1 MVPESVV
8 LGLAQFGT
16 DVALIAAVFILVG
29 ILAVFLFVRTL
40 RTQVRIRTTELER
53 RAGEIEDL
61 NAQLE
66 ISNEEL
72 QTSKE
77 ELESANEELSLLNT
91 DLEARNRELS
101 EINEELARLKTFK
114 GRIISTLPAALL
126 VIDRTHKVV
135 SANRRYEETAF
146 TDQPNVEG
154 HLLEAALPDDLLHAG
169 GVLDAVAAV
178 FESDSSVSLTDV
190 PTVDPHGNER
200 HFDITVAPLIKTELG
215 DEGLAQYLIAL
226 VDVTEKHRLQRA
238 VREQERYLRR
248 LVENPL
254 VAIVVCT
261 PEWRITLFNEGA
273 ERLTGRSSTEMR
285 ERDVAEFLIE
295 GWDACRER
303 LGARRPVESIEATA
317 RDRGGNPVPVA
328 LFATPLED
336 EGGNLIG
343 YLIIGAD
350 LRERK
355 AIEENLL
362 RRNRDLAMLFDV
374 AQALD
379 QSLDLDE
386 VIESALE
393 RLLATFPGDCGCI
406 ALVTPTAPLEEAS
419 WYTHGQPP
427 CTKRT
432 CSLLRQHA
440 LRYMAEQR
448 RPQVIPNL
456 RENQALGGVPGD
468 DNGSAVFVPLIVHD
482 ELVGM
487 IAVISRSFH
496 AYRDE
501 EIALL
506 TSVAQSMAAV
516 VKNVRLY
523 NDLSRTLADLKRAQ
537 EELLRTEKLRALGE
551 LAAGVAHDFNNA
563 LGIILGTAQCLA
575 ETTEDAELLD
585 GLRTIEKA
593 AKDGARTVERVQE
606 FVRTKSTEGFAPLDL
621 NPVVRGLAGIAET
634 RLKQEAD
641 LRNVHIALQVIEG
654 KIDMV
659 EGDERDL
666 REALTNI
673 VFNAIDAMPKG
684 GTLTMETSEKGRE
697 VLVRISD
704 TGIGMSAQVRGQV
717 FDPFFTTKGVKGTGL
732 GMSVAYGIVK
742 QHRGT
747 IAIESEL
754 GQGTTVTVTLPAAAE
769 AMRPIPEP
777 EEAPTE
783 IIRAV
788 HILLIEDNIELNR
801 IIKDIL
807 TRAGHSVEVAHNGPE
822 GLAAFKAR
830 QHDLVITDVGMP
842 GMSGWEVAKAVKE
855 SRAETGVVLV
865 TGWDKQ
871 EYRYHPHKAHADV
884 LLAKPIDKE
893 RLLRVINKMLLKSQ
907 NG

>member
-1 MVPESVV
+1 MVLTLSLPALAQSEVQAAIAIAAVVLLVV
-8 LGLAQFGT
+8 LGG
-16 DVALIAAVFILVG
+16 
-29 ILAVFLFVRTL
+29 FLFVRAL
-40 RTQVRIRTTELER
+40 RAQVRIRTAELER

-114 GRIISTLPAALL
+114 GRIIATLPAALL
-126 VIDRTHKVV
+126 VIDRNHKVT
-135 SANRRYEETAF
+135 SANRRYEEIAF
-146 TDQPNVEG
+146 ADVPNVEG
-154 HLLEAALPDDLLHAG
+154 RLLDAALPDDLLHAG

-178 FESDSSVSLTDV
+178 FETDSSVSLTDV
-190 PTVDPHGNER
+190 PTVDRHGNER
-200 HFDITVAPLIKTELG
+200 HFDVTVAPLVKAELG

-226 VDVTEKHRLQRA
+226 VDVSEKHRLQRA

-261 PEWRITLFNEGA
+261 PQWRITLFNEGA

-285 ERDVAEFLIE
+285 GRDVAEFLIE

-303 LGARRPVESIEATA
+303 LDARRPVESIEATA
-317 RDRGGNPVPVA
+317 RDRNGNPVPVA
-328 LFATPLED
+328 LFAAPLED
-336 EGGNLIG
+336 EGADLIG
-343 YLIIGAD
+343 HLIIGAD

-362 RRNRDLAMLFDV
+362 RRNRELGMLYDV

-386 VIESALE
+386 LIESALQ
-393 RLLATFPGDCGCI
+393 RLLATFPADCGCI
-406 ALVTPTAPLEEAS
+406 ALVIPNAPLEQAC
-419 WYTHGQPP
+419 WYTQGLPACSEQ
-427 CTKRT
+427 T
-432 CSLLRQHA
+432 CSVLRQQV
-440 LRYMAEQR
+440 LRSMAEQR
-448 RPQVIPNL
+448 RPQFVPNL
-456 RENQALGGVPGD
+456 QENMSSAGFPGD
-468 DNGSAVFVPLIVHD
+468 DNGSAVFAPLIVRD

-487 IAVISRSFH
+487 IAVISRSFY
-496 AYRDE
+496 AYRNE

-523 NDLSRTLADLKRAQ
+523 NDLTRTLADLKRAQ

-575 ETTEDAELLD
+575 ETTEDVELVD
-585 GLRTIEKA
+585 GLKTIEKA

-641 LRNVHIALQVIEG
+641 LRSVHIALKVIEG

-684 GTLTMETSEKGRE
+684 GTLTLETNQKGRQI
-697 VLVRISD
+697 LVRITD
-704 TGIGMSAQVRGQV
+704 TGIGMSAQVRSQV

-732 GMSVAYGIVK
+732 GMSVAYGIIK

-747 IAIESEL
+747 ITIESEP
-754 GQGTTVTVTLPAAAE
+754 GQGTTVTVSLPAAAE

-788 HILLIEDNIELNR
+788 RVLLIEDNIELNR
-801 IIKDIL
+801 IIRDIL
-807 TRAGHSVEVAHNGPE
+807 TRAGHTVEVAHSGPE
-822 GLAAFKAR
+822 GLAAFSER
-830 QHDLVITDVGMP
+830 HHDLVITDVGMP

-871 EYRYHPHKAHADV
+871 EYRYHPHKAHADA

-893 RLLRVINKMLLKSQ
+893 RLLRVINKMLLRPS
-907 NG
+907 G